1 VGFFWSD
8 AATCRCKGSKE
19 DIIMPCISV
28 LMPVYNA
35 ERYIAEAVESILAQ
49 TYRDFEFLIIDDG
62 STDQSLAILERFAAQ
77 DTRIRLSSRPNA
89 GYLVR
94 LNEMVSE
101 ARGDFFARMDAD
113 DIAMPERFARQIAFL
128 EVHPEVVAVG
138 SRTLAIDSDGDP
150 LTEFCKV
157 QEHEEIDRAHLEARG
172 GFICHPA
179 AMIRAG
185 AIRTVGGYRPETW
198 PGEDVDLWLRLAEIG
213 RLANLPET
221 LLKYRQH
228 LESTGYA
235 HQAVQQERWQAVVMD
250 AHRRRGLALPS
261 GWVPVEINRMT
272 DPQEHL
278 RKWAWWALEAGNLRT
293 ARKYALRSLRISPR
307 SPHSWKLV
315 VCALRGY

>member
-1 VGFFWSD
+1 MPEV
-8 AATCRCKGSKE
+8 
-19 DIIMPCISV
+19 IIMPYISV

-49 TYRDFEFLIIDDG
+49 TYRNFEFIIIDDG
-62 STDQSLAILERFAAQ
+62 STDRSLAILERYAAE
-77 DTRIRLSSRPNA
+77 DTRIRLSSRLNA

-94 LNEMVSE
+94 LNEMVDE
-101 ARGDFFARMDAD
+101 ARGNLIARMDAD

-128 EVHPEVVAVG
+128 DVHPEVVAVG

-150 LTEFCKV
+150 LAEFCKI
-157 QEHEEIDRAHLEARG
+157 QDHEEIDRAHLEAHG

-185 AIRTVGGYRPETW
+185 AIRTVGGYHPQTW
-198 PGEDVDLWLRLAEIG
+198 PTEDLDLWLRLAEIG
-213 RLANLPET
+213 RLANLPEM

-235 HQAVQQERWQAVVMD
+235 HQAVQQKQCRAVVMD
-250 AHRRRGLALPS
+250 ACRRRGLSPPS
-261 GWVPVEINRMT
+261 GWGPVEINHVL

-278 RKWAWWALEAGNLRT
+278 RKWAWWALAAGNLRT
-293 ARKYALRSLRISPR
+293 ARKYALRSLQISPL
-307 SPHSWKLV
+307 SWHTWKLI
-315 VCALRGY
+315 VCSLRGY